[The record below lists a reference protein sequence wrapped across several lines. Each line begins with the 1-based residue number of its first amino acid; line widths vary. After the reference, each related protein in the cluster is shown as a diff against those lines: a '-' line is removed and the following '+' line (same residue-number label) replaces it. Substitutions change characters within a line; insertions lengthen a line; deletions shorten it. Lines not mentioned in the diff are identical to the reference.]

1 MSIREVI
8 EMLTAIFN
16 FLMENFGDIFAGL
29 GFGGATE
36 ETPEA

>member
-16 FLMENFGDIFAGL
+16 FLMENLGDLFAG
-29 GFGGATE
+29 FGKE
-36 ETPEA
+36 EEGEEAPEA